1 MRKINGRRNP
11 TESIPEKKRSWFSVR
26 QNLCVMTSGCPFC
39 HFLTSSFSID
49 AFLGKSDAGL
59 WWFTPVGSNPKVQ
72 MIWLGTATTGVISHC
87 MGCSIKLKTLKFP
100 EVLPFE
106 IYNLLVTTA
115 AILWTGTACH
125 EAYVHLQN
133 LGVRLPKQTIW
144 HVYWL

>member
-1 MRKINGRRNP
+1 MAWYSYNWGYKP
-11 TESIPEKKRSWFSVR
+11 
-26 QNLCVMTSGCPFC
+26 L
-39 HFLTSSFSID
+39 
-49 AFLGKSDAGL
+49 
-59 WWFTPVGSNPKVQ
+59 
-72 MIWLGTATTGVISHC
+72 
-87 MGCSIKLKTLKFP
+87 GCSIKLKTLKFL
-100 EVLPFE
+100 EVLPFQ